1 MLKVGEAEVRAA
13 ARVIRSGV
21 LFRYGDPRKGHPN
34 ECAKFERELAAK
46 VGKKHALLVTSG
58 TAALVCSL
66 AGLEVGPGDEVI
78 VPAYTFI
85 ASALAPLA
93 LGALPVIADVDESLT
108 LDPNDTEAKISDRTK
123 VIMPVH
129 MCGLPCD
136 MKAIMRVANR
146 HRVKVLEDACQADGG
161 SYQGKRLG
169 SIGQVGAYS
178 FNFFKNITAGE
189 GGAMVTDDLE
199 VFSRAIIHHDGGLGF
214 WEHGKKLASPLFAGW
229 NFRVSEIQGA
239 ILRVQLRRI
248 DGLLRRNRAHKA
260 KLMAALAD
268 NPKLRFIKHHDLA
281 GDCSTALGF
290 LFPSG
295 KKARSFIAAMSQQGI
310 YTWTP
315 IDSGRHVYANWEPVM
330 EQRGSYHPALD
341 AFKRPENRGSRA
353 RYTPDM
359 CPQTLDVLSRAVY
372 LDIRPEWTAADVRK
386 RIRACEKAAQHI

>member
-1 MLKVGEAEVRAA
+1 MLKVGEAEVQAA

-21 LFRYGDPRKGHPN
+21 LFRYGDPRRGHPN
-34 ECAKFERELAAK
+34 ECANFERELAAK
-46 VGKKHALLVTSG
+46 MGKKHALLVTSG

-66 AGLEVGPGDEVI
+66 AGLGVGPGDEVI

-85 ASALAPLA
+85 ASALAPLT
-93 LGALPVIADVDESLT
+93 LGALPVITDVDESLT
-108 LDPNDTEAKISDRTK
+108 LDPNDVEAKISDRTK

-136 MKAIMRVANR
+136 MNSIMRVAKR

-161 SYQGKRLG
+161 SYQSKRLG
-169 SIGQVGAYS
+169 SIGDAGAYS
-178 FNFFKNITAGE
+178 FNFFKNMTAGE
-189 GGAMVTDDLE
+189 GGAMVTDSLE
-199 VFSRAIIHHDGGLGF
+199 AFSRAIIHHDGGLGF
-214 WEHGKKLASPLFAGW
+214 WAHGKKLASPLFAGW

-248 DGLLRRNRAHKA
+248 DGLLKRNRTHKA

-268 NPKLRFIKHHDLA
+268 HPKLRFIKHHDLA
-281 GDCSTALGF
+281 GDCGTVLGF
-290 LFPSG
+290 FFPSG
-295 KKARSFIAAMSQQGI
+295 EKARAFIAAMRQEGFH
-310 YTWTP
+310 TWTP

-330 EQRGSYHPALD
+330 ERRGSYHPSLD
-341 AFKRPENRGSRA
+341 AFKRPENRGSKA

-372 LDIRPEWTAADVRK
+372 LDIRPELTAADVR
-386 RIRACEKAAQHI
+386 RRVRACKEAAQHI